1 MRRVLVP
8 LDGSELSQS
17 AIEFLR
23 GLKRWSD
30 LEYVL
35 LEVVT
40 SGFPPVPVAPGPL
53 ELTSDPLSAE
63 AYADRPQVREARVK
77 AQQRLSNVGDRLRSA
92 GARDVRTRV
101 AVSADPAGAIIRAAR
116 DEEADF
122 IAMTTR
128 GAGGLK
134 RLALGSVAQALVRHA
149 HLPVLLVTP
158 ASQ

>member
-1 MRRVLVP
+1 
-8 LDGSELSQS
+8 
-17 AIEFLR
+17 
-23 GLKRWSD
+23 
-30 LEYVL
+30 
-35 LEVVT
+35 
-40 SGFPPVPVAPGPL
+40 
-53 ELTSDPLSAE
+53 LSAE